1 MNALAL
7 TFSGRLATPAAV
19 DTGSD
24 PLLYNEPPQNA
35 PLLEQRVRVHW
46 PIENHAYCGTVK
58 YLYKYVSKCNA
69 DQERTRVSASFL
81 PPVG

>member
-7 TFSGRLATPAAV
+7 TFSGRLLATPAAV

-35 PLLEQRVRVHW
+35 PLFEQRVRVHW
-46 PIENHAYCGTVK
+46 PIEYQCHLNVDVCVSVENVK
-58 YLYKYVSKCNA
+58 YLYKYASK
-69 DQERTRVSASFL
+69 
-81 PPVG
+81 

>member
-24 PLLYNEPPQNA
+24 RLLYNEPPQNA

-46 PIENHAYCGTVK
+46 PIENHAYCGTIQ
-58 YLYKYVSKCNA
+58 YLYKYVSKET
-69 DQERTRVSASFL
+69 QTESERVY
-81 PPVG
+81 PPACFRR